1 MSRNIVWVVEGQCD
15 PDPAWD
21 YLETEET
28 RREAEGALQD
38 YRASDSRQYVRFRIR
53 KFVAVGSGRN
63 GQSLVLVCAALALAV
78 IGIGLAVA
86 HELSLIAKTL
96 EALAQ

>member
-63 GQSLVLVCAALALAV
+63 GQS
-78 IGIGLAVA
+78 ISGGSRFSI
-86 HELSLIAKTL
+86 HK
-96 EALAQ
+96 EALTQ